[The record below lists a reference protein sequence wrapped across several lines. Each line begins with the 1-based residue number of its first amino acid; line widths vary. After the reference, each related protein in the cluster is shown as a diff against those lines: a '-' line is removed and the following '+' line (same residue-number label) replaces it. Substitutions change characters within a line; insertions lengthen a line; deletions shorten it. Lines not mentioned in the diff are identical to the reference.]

1 MKAKVKKVPPMN
13 GELWQKL
20 DAHQAETISG
30 GVPGQGQAGRIDIKE
45 LKPAD
50 LKYETCDPGTCC

>member
-1 MKAKVKKVPPMN
+1 MKVKVKKVITMN

-30 GVPGQGQAGRIDIKE
+30 GGQGQAGRIDIR
-45 LKPAD
+45 D
-50 LKYETCDPGTCC
+50 LPDSHIYGR

>member
-1 MKAKVKKVPPMN
+1 MKIRVKKVRKMN

-20 DAHQAETISG
+20 DAHQAEMIYG
-30 GVPGQGQAGRIDIKE
+30 GGQGQAGRIDINE

-50 LKYETCDPGTCC
+50 LKYERCDPGTCC